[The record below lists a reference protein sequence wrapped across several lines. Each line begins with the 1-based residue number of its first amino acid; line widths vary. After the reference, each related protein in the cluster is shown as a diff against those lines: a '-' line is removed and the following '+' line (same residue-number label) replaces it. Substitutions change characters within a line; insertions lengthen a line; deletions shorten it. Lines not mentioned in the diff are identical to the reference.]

1 MLLFARSSNPRVNRR
16 RGAGGVPSPVL
27 NYGKR
32 AKTHTI
38 QRRRLCTFSRS
49 VSDAVDQSICIV
61 CPFLLLDR
69 VTKSPIYQHASSWH
83 ILPTPTLL
91 YFCPTQTNL
100 YSLQLTCTRLVRLRL
115 AIASQPRCTLPGDSF
130 LMRVYWA
137 GLVSSRA
144 FRICSFPRVV
154 RPSGGT
160 TGCSSSARPP
170 AAGKD
175 PDSCSGRLFP
185 PPCNAGMSRS
195 GCPVRATLEELVA
208 GKACSSRSS
217 CFRRGC
223 RPHSPLRSSQEL
235 RPGSS

>member
-1 MLLFARSSNPRVNRR
+1 MRSTTGVLGCRVQRGSSVPTRAMVWRR
-16 RGAGGVPSPVL
+16 PGCAWQRWTVFSPTSFEVPVL
-27 NYGKR
+27 FSDVHKNNATNRQAPGKR
-32 AKTHTI
+32 RKPSAQRTRRAKGGRQKRI
-38 QRRRLCTFSRS
+38 FFLKG
-49 VSDAVDQSICIV
+49 SDNS
-61 CPFLLLDR
+61 
-69 VTKSPIYQHASSWH
+69 
-83 ILPTPTLL
+83 
-91 YFCPTQTNL
+91 
-100 YSLQLTCTRLVRLRL
+100 CTRLIRLRL
-115 AIASQPRCTLPGDSF
+115 AIASPPRCTLPGDSF

-208 GKACSSRSS
+208 GKARVGRGSCS
-217 CFRRGC
+217 
-223 RPHSPLRSSQEL
+223 
-235 RPGSS
+235 